1 MKKSI
6 LSALIVALAVIGL
19 DSCQTITGSLSQNAF
34 IAPRTKATSVNE
46 YSLNVSSKS
55 ITYTIDASTRDGAAK
70 LNKLSLREA
79 QKLALTEAVMK
90 NNCVMI
96 VNPQYTHIKKGRR
109 IQRIT
114 VYGFPAYYNNPTK
127 TIRLKK

>member
-46 YSLNVSSKS
+46 YSLNVSSIS
-55 ITYTIDASTRDGAAK
+55 VTYTIDSSTRDGAAK
-70 LNKLSLREA
+70 LDGLSLREA

-90 NNCVMI
+90 NNCVML
-96 VNPQYTHIKKGRR
+96 VNPQYTHIKKGKHVKRV
-109 IQRIT
+109 T
-114 VYGFPAYYNNPTK
+114 VYGFPAYYDNKPK
-127 TIRLKK
+127 TIRQK